1 MRLHTTN
8 SPSNTARVFCTAL
21 ASFLMCSMLS
31 GCLVAGY
38 GTNTGGFLFPGGLGI
53 VFILG
58 FVLWMLL
65 RRR

>member
-1 MRLHTTN
+1 MSIRSSTY
-8 SPSNTARVFCTAL
+8 SSNVVRVLFAAL
-21 ASFLMCSMLS
+21 LGFIACSALS
-31 GCLVAGY
+31 GCLVAGF
-38 GTNTGGFLFPGGLGI
+38 GTNTGGFLFPGGLGL

>member
-1 MRLHTTN
+1 MSINSKMCRSNAVRTLCIALLSFTT
-8 SPSNTARVFCTAL
+8 
-21 ASFLMCSMLS
+21 CSMLS

-38 GTNTGGFLFPGGLGI
+38 GTNTGGFLFPGGLGL